1 MMIPDLVGPTE
12 LDHWLLADMKP
23 TNKQKGRKRGEGPDI
38 IPQNSVALRTLR
50 LLCLNVVIT

>member
-1 MMIPDLVGPTE
+1 MMTPDLVGPTE

-38 IPQNSVALRTLR
+38 IP
-50 LLCLNVVIT
+50 